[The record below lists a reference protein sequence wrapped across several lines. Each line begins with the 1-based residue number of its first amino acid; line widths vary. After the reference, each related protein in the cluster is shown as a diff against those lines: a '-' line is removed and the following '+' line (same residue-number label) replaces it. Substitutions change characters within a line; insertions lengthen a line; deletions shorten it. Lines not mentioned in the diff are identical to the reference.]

1 MLTVSS
7 AGQGKSLRSG
17 ALPPYLSP
25 LAVWALSFGCSVGWG
40 AFVMPGTAF
49 LPIAGPIGSM
59 LGLLI
64 GAAVMFVIGMNYHYL
79 MKRFPGAGGAFT
91 FTGKVLGS
99 DHGFLCAWLLL
110 LTYAAVLWAN
120 ATALSLIIRFL
131 FGDIFC
137 FGFSYTIAGYTVY
150 GGEVLLAVAIIVL
163 TATVC
168 ILGRRAVSVVQIL
181 FAVLLFGGVLLCFT
195 GVAVSGHGFSA
206 VQPAFSNGDNH
217 AFQVV
222 SIAILTPWA
231 FIGFESVSHSTGE
244 FQFPVKKGLLMMG
257 IALLT
262 GALAY
267 IMLVFCAASAVP
279 EGFHSWQDYTAALD
293 TLQGIQ
299 GLPTFFGVQSALG
312 VPGVAVLGAAVFG
325 GIVTGLV
332 ATFLAVS
339 RLMYAMSEE
348 RMLPQWFG
356 KTGRRHTPVHALLF
370 IMAVSCIIP
379 FFGRTAISWIVDVTT
394 IGATIVYAYT
404 SVSAFVL
411 GRREHNKKYIA
422 TGVVGFC
429 ISFVFIVF
437 FMLPS
442 TVTQNRLA
450 TESYIILAIWSI
462 IGILVFRFLMQ
473 KDKAHKIGRSEI
485 AWLVLFFL
493 ILVISTI
500 WIQDATADSAARLTE
515 EIRNGY
521 AAQAAQ
527 GGVQALEQ
535 WITQRADAF
544 GKSVTVNILF
554 QVGIITVSFLII
566 HSIFSVI
573 RKREHQA
580 EIEKTRA
587 EEVSRAKSVFLSNM
601 SHDIRTPMN
610 AITGYTALALQDGAL
625 RPQTKEYLEKID
637 YSGKHLLS
645 LINDILDMS
654 RIESG
659 KMELDPA
666 PTDMIKLMD
675 GVRDIFIMQMEAKKL
690 HFTVDTAQVTDHY
703 AVCDKNR
710 LDRVLLNLISNAQK
724 FTPENGSVTVTL
736 RQTGKSSDGIGYQ
749 ITVSDTGIGMSP
761 AFAEHVFDA
770 FERERSKTV
779 NHIQGTGLGMS
790 ITKRLVELMHGSINL
805 QTEQGKGTTFMIDLV
820 FPEATAEEIEALQA
834 EASMAQDSVDFTGK
848 TVLLAEDNPIN
859 KEIAQALLEQVGF
872 TVDYAENGQVAVDMV
887 QAADADRYDVVLM
900 DIQMP
905 VMNGY
910 DAAKA
915 IRALD
920 GDRAAVPVIAMS
932 ANAFAEDVQA
942 ALAAG
947 MNAHIAKPIDVGAMM
962 ETLAKVLHK

>member
-1 MLTVSS
+1 
-7 AGQGKSLRSG
+7 
-17 ALPPYLSP
+17 
-25 LAVWALSFGCSVGWG
+25 
-40 AFVMPGTAF
+40 
-49 LPIAGPIGSM
+49 
-59 LGLLI
+59 
-64 GAAVMFVIGMNYHYL
+64 
-79 MKRFPGAGGAFT
+79 
-91 FTGKVLGS
+91 
-99 DHGFLCAWLLL
+99 
-110 LTYAAVLWAN
+110 
-120 ATALSLIIRFL
+120 
-131 FGDIFC
+131 
-137 FGFSYTIAGYTVY
+137 
-150 GGEVLLAVAIIVL
+150 
-163 TATVC
+163 
-168 ILGRRAVSVVQIL
+168 
-181 FAVLLFGGVLLCFT
+181 
-195 GVAVSGHGFSA
+195 
-206 VQPAFSNGDNH
+206 
-217 AFQVV
+217 
-222 SIAILTPWA
+222 
-231 FIGFESVSHSTGE
+231 
-244 FQFPVKKGLLMMG
+244 
-257 IALLT
+257 
-262 GALAY
+262 
-267 IMLVFCAASAVP
+267 
-279 EGFHSWQDYTAALD
+279 
-293 TLQGIQ
+293 
-299 GLPTFFGVQSALG
+299 
-312 VPGVAVLGAAVFG
+312 
-325 GIVTGLV
+325 
-332 ATFLAVS
+332 
-339 RLMYAMSEE
+339 
-348 RMLPQWFG
+348 
-356 KTGRRHTPVHALLF
+356 
-370 IMAVSCIIP
+370 
-379 FFGRTAISWIVDVTT
+379 
-394 IGATIVYAYT
+394 
-404 SVSAFVL
+404 
-411 GRREHNKKYIA
+411 
-422 TGVVGFC
+422 
-429 ISFVFIVF
+429 
-437 FMLPS
+437 
-442 TVTQNRLA
+442 
-450 TESYIILAIWSI
+450 
-462 IGILVFRFLMQ
+462 
-473 KDKAHKIGRSEI
+473 
-485 AWLVLFFL
+485 
-493 ILVISTI
+493 
-500 WIQDATADSAARLTE
+500 
-515 EIRNGY
+515 
-521 AAQAAQ
+521 
-527 GGVQALEQ
+527 
-535 WITQRADAF
+535 
-544 GKSVTVNILF
+544 
-554 QVGIITVSFLII
+554 
-566 HSIFSVI
+566 
-573 RKREHQA
+573 
-580 EIEKTRA
+580 
-587 EEVSRAKSVFLSNM
+587 M

-610 AITGYTALALQDGAL
+610 AITGYTALALQDGTL

-736 RQTGKSSDGIGYQ
+736 RQTGKSSDGIAYRL
-749 ITVSDTGIGMSP
+749 TVSDTGIGMSP